1 MEITSNQ
8 NSTYKQWMKLHQTK
22 YRSEYRRFLVEGEH
36 LFEEALKAN
45 CIETVIVRFGYKTKY
60 KGNIYELKD
69 NLFDKLCVT
78 QSKENIITLCTYPEL
93 KSTKESRVLICD
105 QIQDPGNMGT
115 MIRTALS
122 FGFDKIV
129 CSKDCVDVYNEKVI
143 RSSQGAIFHI
153 PTTSMD
159 CVKAIEDLKNQSF
172 KVYGTGFNQSVLLES
187 VEKSEKIAI
196 ILGNEGNGVR
206 NELLRKSD
214 AIIRIETSK
223 FNSLNVGVATGI
235 LLHYFRK

>member
-1 MEITSNQ
+1 
-8 NSTYKQWMKLHQTK
+8 
-22 YRSEYRRFLVEGEH
+22 
-36 LFEEALKAN
+36 
-45 CIETVIVRFGYKTKY
+45 
-60 KGNIYELKD
+60 
-69 NLFDKLCVT
+69 
-78 QSKENIITLCTYPEL
+78 
-93 KSTKESRVLICD
+93 
-105 QIQDPGNMGT
+105 
-115 MIRTALS
+115 
-122 FGFDKIV
+122 
-129 CSKDCVDVYNEKVI
+129 
-143 RSSQGAIFHI
+143 
-153 PTTSMD
+153 MD
-159 CVKAIEDLKNQSF
+159 CVKAIEELKNQSF